1 MKVVLGERIKAL
13 RERRDWTQT
22 ELAKKIGISK
32 SVMSRIESGKK
43 PVDDLLLIKFVELFD
58 TTSDYLL
65 GLSLLNK
72 KDNLNMEN
80 VDRAFVEEYMNLD
93 EKSKTKFRKMI
104 ELIKDE

>member
-13 RERRDWTQT
+13 RERREWTQT